1 MLKKKIYFILLIL
14 YLLTTIVFS
23 AEKAFIQILVDKEI
37 ITNVDIK
44 KESDYLKILNPNL
57 STLDEKRINEI
68 AKKSLITEIIKNKEI
83 EKYIVNNEN
92 NELQESLLENLYKRL
107 NLSKSEFQSLL
118 IQKKNYSLSEI
129 KKKLMIDILWNDLIY
144 YKFKD
149 QVKVDSNKLL
159 AKIESAALRDKKE
172 YLLSEI
178 IFEKN
183 VDQNLN
189 ELINKIKT
197 SINEIGFN
205 NTANIYSISETS
217 KFGGKIGWVDETSL
231 SNIINQNLQDKKKN
245 QYTDIIQVGN
255 NFLILMIDDIKFTKI
270 TIDKDLELKKLID
283 FEMNRQLNQFS
294 KIYFNK
300 SKINYIINEK

>member
-1 MLKKKIYFILLIL
+1 MLIL

-23 AEKAFIQILVDKEI
+23 AEKAFIQITVDKEI

-92 NELQESLLENLYKRL
+92 NDLEESLLENLYKRL
-107 NLSKSEFQSLL
+107 NLTKSEFQNLL
-118 IQKKNYSLSEI
+118 TQKKNYSLSEI

-144 YKFKD
+144 FKFND
-149 QVKVDSNKLL
+149 QVKIDNSKLS
-159 AKIESAALRDKKE
+159 AKIEGAALKDKKE

-205 NTANIYSISETS
+205 NTANIYSISDTS

-231 SNIINQNLQDKKKN
+231 SNIINQNLGDKKKN
-245 QYTDIIQVGN
+245 QYTDVIQVGN

-270 TIDKDLELKKLID
+270 AIDKDLELKKLMD
-283 FEMNRQLNQFS
+283 FEKNRQLNQFS

>member
-1 MLKKKIYFILLIL
+1 MLKKKIYFILFNL

-23 AEKAFIQILVDKEI
+23 AEQAFIQVTVDEEI

-57 STLDEKRINEI
+57 STLDEKRINQI

-92 NELQESLLENLYKRL
+92 NDLEESLLENLYKRL
-107 NLSKSEFQSLL
+107 NLTKSEFQNLL

-144 YKFKD
+144 FKFND
-149 QVKVDSNKLL
+149 QVKIDNSKLS
-159 AKIESAALRDKKE
+159 AKIEGAALKDKKE

-205 NTANIYSISETS
+205 NTANIYSISDTS

-231 SNIINQNLQDKKKN
+231 SNIINQNLEDKKKN
-245 QYTDIIQVGN
+245 QYTDVIQVGN

-270 TIDKDLELKKLID
+270 AIDKDLELKKLMD
-283 FEMNRQLNQFS
+283 FEKNRQLNQFS